1 MALYTDLPIYHKT
14 YELLSLIVASIKHF
28 PRDLKFSLGDRLRN
42 ECVDLV
48 VFIYKANSNR
58 NKVPHLQEILDRIQ
72 VIQLLTRLAK
82 DLQCLSIKKFSEI
95 SMSIQSLSKQ
105 TNGWLKS
112 QPINKQIEQNGV
124 C

>member
-1 MALYTDLPIYHKT
+1 MALYTELPIYHKT
-14 YELLSLIVASIKHF
+14 YELLSLITTSIKHF

-48 VFIYKANSNR
+48 VFIYKANSNQ
-58 NKVPHLQEILDRIQ
+58 NKVPYLKEILDRIQ

-82 DLQCLSIKKFSEI
+82 DLHCLSIKKFSEI

-105 TNGWLKS
+105 TSGWLKS
-112 QPINKQIEQNGV
+112 QSFNNQIEQNGA

>member
-1 MALYTDLPIYHKT
+1 MALYTELPIYHKT
-14 YELLSLIVASIKHF
+14 YELLSLITTSIKHF

-48 VFIYKANSNR
+48 VFIYKANSNQ
-58 NKVPHLQEILDRIQ
+58 NKVPYLKEILDRIQ

-82 DLQCLSIKKFSEI
+82 DLHCLSIKKFSEI

-105 TNGWLKS
+105 TSGWLKS
-112 QPINKQIEQNGV
+112 QPFNNQIEQNGA